1 MGKKRRLINKSNK
14 FTAKHSNHPVLKRI
28 NSQTQP
34 SENEVVEIVNKPIIE
49 VKKVEKPIKVEETKV
64 QFKPEPIVETQSK
77 TIPKVK
83 KTVTRKAT
91 PKVKAKN
98 KTTKR
103 VKKTKPTTDEAI

>member
-1 MGKKRRLINKSNK
+1 MGKKRRLIKKSNK
-14 FTAKHSNHPVLKRI
+14 FIAKHSNHPVLKRI
-28 NSQTQP
+28 NNQTQP
-34 SENEVVEIVNKPIIE
+34 NENEVVEIVNKPIVE
-49 VKKVEKPIKVEETKV
+49 VKKVEKQIKVEETKV

-103 VKKTKPTTDEAI
+103 VKKTKPTTDKAI